1 MTRLTLN
8 TASMTPDYYC
18 PSIAITAGEPAGI
31 GPDIVI
37 AAAAEDFPAELVTIA
52 SAGLIRQRARELQQ
66 SVEIVPYN
74 RKQNPQPHRP
84 GQIYLIDID
93 LPITCKPGK
102 PDPAN
107 ARYVLET
114 LESACRGCLDG
125 QFQAMVTA
133 PVHKGIINDAG
144 YPFTGHTEYLATLCG
159 KGYPVMMLA
168 DKSLRVALLTTHM
181 PLAQVSK
188 ALNAQLLE
196 KVIRILQQDLQNR
209 LAITEPHI
217 LVCGLNPHAGEG
229 GHLGHEEQDIMIPV
243 LEKLRGEGLQVTG
256 PVPADTAF
264 TPERLEHVDVVLA
277 MYHDQGLPV
286 LKARG
291 FGEIV
296 NMTLGL
302 PVIRTSVD
310 HGTAF
315 ELAGTGQARHS
326 SLVTA
331 IRTAIDL
338 AKTAKSRQ

>member
-1 MTRLTLN
+1 MTRHTLN
-8 TASMTPDYYC
+8 TASMAPDYY
-18 PSIAITAGEPAGI
+18 PTRIAITAGEPAGI

-37 AAAAEDFPAELVTIA
+37 AAAAEEYPAELVIIG
-52 SAGLIRQRARELQQ
+52 SADLLRQRARKLQQ
-66 SVEIVPYN
+66 SIEIVPYGH
-74 RKQNPQPHRP
+74 KQKPQPHRA
-84 GQIYLIDID
+84 GQIYVLDID
-93 LPITCKPGK
+93 LPVACEPGK

-144 YPFTGHTEYLATLCG
+144 YPFTGHTEFLATLCG
-159 KGYPVMMLA
+159 NGYPVMMLT

-181 PLAQVSK
+181 PLAQVSQT
-188 ALNAQLLE
+188 LNAQLLE

-209 LAITEPHI
+209 LAIAEPHI

-229 GHLGHEEQDIMIPV
+229 GHLGQEEQTIIIPV
-243 LEKLRGEGLQVTG
+243 LEKLRDEGLQITG

-264 TPERLEHVDVVLA
+264 TSERLEHMDAVLA

-296 NMTLGL
+296 NITLGL

-326 SLVTA
+326 SLVVA
-331 IRTAIDL
+331 IHTAIDL
-338 AKTAKSRQ
+338 AETAKTRQ